1 MESEPDNSMYTLKAL
16 ITNLLA
22 VKGLT
27 GLRAHVKGLIIII
40 DLICNLLRSP
50 RSHLLATSL
59 NVLVLRK
66 YLHHPIIEMFVF
78 IYLCQHLLNSDSA
91 LISTGS
97 SCKGHSS
104 RPLKSFASVAGFHW
118 QAVAQPF
125 PMDSELNFSFF
136 SKCQIKFHMKN
147 VKP

>member
-1 MESEPDNSMYTLKAL
+1 VYALKAL
-16 ITNLLA
+16 IANLLA

-27 GLRAHVKGLIIII
+27 GLRAGLRAHVKGLIIII
-40 DLICNLLRSP
+40 DLICKLLRSP
-50 RSHLLATSL
+50 QSHLLATSL

-78 IYLCQHLLNSDSA
+78 IYLHQHLLNSDSA

-97 SCKGHSS
+97 SCKGHLS
-104 RPLKSFASVAGFHW
+104 RPPKSFASVAGF

-136 SKCQIKFHMKN
+136 SKRQIEFHMKN